1 MFDPPKGK
9 FARSLSFYHPSKNL
23 SIPDKKKR
31 RRRRKEIS
39 IAKRIYHT
47 YDTMDQII

>member
-23 SIPDKKKR
+23 SIPDKKKEEEEEKKYR
-31 RRRRKEIS
+31 SLKEYIT
-39 IAKRIYHT
+39 H
-47 YDTMDQII
+47 TMDQII